1 MDDQNKNKDSE
12 EEFEE
17 KDTELRKSD
26 FDTFFDDLDKAEEE
40 VSSEAY
46 ELVAHAL
53 SLIKDHYYDDAIEI
67 LRQAIGLYSQINK
80 VAEIEALNKKITDI
94 YLEKE
99 LYFRKIESESIL
111 EIPAVDERNEIY
123 TKAYGLIDAGNK
135 LLAMKKFNE
144 ALDNYDEAIKF
155 FQILEA
161 MGEIEEVN
169 KLIEECYNRKAEY
182 LKQAKEL
189 QIEEKPELSEED
201 LKLQRIRIFKET
213 KQHEEEISNKAF
225 GILNKASEFAKIHQ
239 YDQSIN
245 LYLRA
250 LKLFEEINWKEEV
263 KKVKTTIEELEISRE
278 KWNAEMAQLRAQE
291 EKKKLEQEKA
301 VELIEKA
308 KMEEKV
314 RIQMQAERLAEI
326 TKKTAEEKLFR
337 KKIAELTNKAENLA
351 REYETEKKKAIKKGT
366 LPEKCVYLEI
376 IEIYE
381 DVRNLVAEK
390 GLDDQVT
397 AYSDQIIHYND
408 LYERDKKLRQIE
420 AQKLKKQKE
429 YEELQKTQ
437 REKIS
442 DLERERKEA
451 FEQLRTIEHEEELFK
466 KQITEMINRAEKL
479 AREYETE
486 KKKAIKKGILP
497 EECVYPEI
505 IAIYEEVRGLVAEKG
520 WEHQVDVYSNQIS
533 HYLDLLEKDGKL
545 RLVEAQK
552 AEKQKE
558 YEELQKAQSKKI
570 TDLDLERERIE
581 ILEQQRRVE
590 QEEENFKLKIDQM
603 LTQAEKLAREY
614 DLGMKKAIKKGQL
627 LENCAYPE
635 VIAIYEE
642 VRKLVAE
649 KGWKDQVTIYSNQ
662 IAHYLDLLEKDSNL
676 RVIEAQKVEK
686 QKEYDESQKAQS
698 KEVSDSELERLKAL
712 EQQRIIEQEEEA
724 FRAKI
729 DQMITQAEKLAREYE
744 IEMKKAIKKGQLLE
758 KCAFPDV
765 IAIYEQARN
774 LVLKK
779 GFEKEATVYSNQ
791 IRKYSE
797 LLEKDNKL
805 RVIEA
810 QKVEKQ
816 KEYDES
822 QKAQSKEVSDSEL
835 ERLKALEQQ
844 RIIEQEEE
852 AFRAKIDQMITQA
865 EKLAREY
872 EIEMKKAIKKGQ
884 LLEKCAFP
892 DVIAI
897 YEQARN
903 LVLKKGF
910 EKEATVYSNQ
920 IKKYSELLEKEKR
933 LHEIEVEKAKKQ
945 ENFIKMKKRGK
956 DNQIPESDIQRI
968 KEVEVR
974 RKFEQEEQ
982 AFEAEIDQLV
992 DIAEKMAREYELTI
1006 KRGNF
1011 EKECPYPRIIE
1022 MYKDIREKVYLRD
1035 WTEEAKIYTN
1045 QIILYQEKLEKDSK
1059 LRELEAKKV
1068 IEKQEFEESLKR
1080 IDKIEPQKL
1089 PEDKE
1094 KDQNAKLLDE
1104 AMNLINDAENE
1115 VKSYELSLKKDILIY
1130 KSPYE
1135 KALSNYEKARKIFK
1149 EVGWVEESNRL
1160 LNTINFYKDKKER
1173 DDNLREIE
1181 KTKLEKA
1188 KMEEAR
1194 VKYIPEHKPFAQEE
1208 KVIDFEKL
1216 KKEEAQVSE
1225 PIFQL
1230 INKAEKMSQE
1240 YEIRKKE
1247 GILNVP
1253 SPYLEIIDLYK
1264 QAKAQFEKI
1273 EWNEEAI
1280 QLVNSINYYKEKL
1293 ESDKKVRDFELHKLK
1308 KEEALEEKRKLEA
1321 KFAREAEAELLK
1333 QKVHALELK
1342 RIKNLEYE
1350 AKKEQAFNFM
1360 DLAKKELKQ
1369 NHFEKAIRFYQ
1380 NGEKN
1385 FSEINWPEGI
1395 RMVNESINLIKKKQ
1409 EALERERQLLKIK
1422 EEEEIKVKA
1431 QLEEQ
1436 IAKAQDLKDMQ
1447 EEKRKQEL
1455 IAIQKQQDYE
1465 RKVSEQAYKLLEDGT
1480 ELKNLKKFEQ
1490 AYEKYIMGR
1499 DFFEKIGWVH
1509 EVSRINNDLLFILKK
1524 EMKQVER
1531 IKVMQK
1537 RKLEEEKEIE
1547 VLLREADE
1555 KRKEGEKV
1563 KKEEKR
1569 EKRELVMHQKLE
1581 EANNIINDLKY
1592 NEG

>member
-1 MDDQNKNKDSE
+1 
-12 EEFEE
+12 
-17 KDTELRKSD
+17 
-26 FDTFFDDLDKAEEE
+26 
-40 VSSEAY
+40 
-46 ELVAHAL
+46 
-53 SLIKDHYYDDAIEI
+53 
-67 LRQAIGLYSQINK
+67 
-80 VAEIEALNKKITDI
+80 
-94 YLEKE
+94 
-99 LYFRKIESESIL
+99 
-111 EIPAVDERNEIY
+111 
-123 TKAYGLIDAGNK
+123 
-135 LLAMKKFNE
+135 
-144 ALDNYDEAIKF
+144 
-155 FQILEA
+155 
-161 MGEIEEVN
+161 
-169 KLIEECYNRKAEY
+169 
-182 LKQAKEL
+182 
-189 QIEEKPELSEED
+189 
-201 LKLQRIRIFKET
+201 
-213 KQHEEEISNKAF
+213 
-225 GILNKASEFAKIHQ
+225 
-239 YDQSIN
+239 
-245 LYLRA
+245 
-250 LKLFEEINWKEEV
+250 
-263 KKVKTTIEELEISRE
+263 
-278 KWNAEMAQLRAQE
+278 
-291 EKKKLEQEKA
+291 
-301 VELIEKA
+301 
-308 KMEEKV
+308 
-314 RIQMQAERLAEI
+314 
-326 TKKTAEEKLFR
+326 
-337 KKIAELTNKAENLA
+337 
-351 REYETEKKKAIKKGT
+351 
-366 LPEKCVYLEI
+366 
-376 IEIYE
+376 
-381 DVRNLVAEK
+381 
-390 GLDDQVT
+390 
-397 AYSDQIIHYND
+397 
-408 LYERDKKLRQIE
+408 
-420 AQKLKKQKE
+420 
-429 YEELQKTQ
+429 
-437 REKIS
+437 
-442 DLERERKEA
+442 
-451 FEQLRTIEHEEELFK
+451 
-466 KQITEMINRAEKL
+466 
-479 AREYETE
+479 
-486 KKKAIKKGILP
+486 
-497 EECVYPEI
+497 
-505 IAIYEEVRGLVAEKG
+505 
-520 WEHQVDVYSNQIS
+520 
-533 HYLDLLEKDGKL
+533 
-545 RLVEAQK
+545 
-552 AEKQKE
+552 
-558 YEELQKAQSKKI
+558 
-570 TDLDLERERIE
+570 
-581 ILEQQRRVE
+581 
-590 QEEENFKLKIDQM
+590 
-603 LTQAEKLAREY
+603 
-614 DLGMKKAIKKGQL
+614 
-627 LENCAYPE
+627 
-635 VIAIYEE
+635 
-642 VRKLVAE
+642 
-649 KGWKDQVTIYSNQ
+649 
-662 IAHYLDLLEKDSNL
+662 
-676 RVIEAQKVEK
+676 
-686 QKEYDESQKAQS
+686 
-698 KEVSDSELERLKAL
+698 
-712 EQQRIIEQEEEA
+712 
-724 FRAKI
+724 
-729 DQMITQAEKLAREYE
+729 
-744 IEMKKAIKKGQLLE
+744 
-758 KCAFPDV
+758 
-765 IAIYEQARN
+765 
-774 LVLKK
+774 
-779 GFEKEATVYSNQ
+779 
-791 IRKYSE
+791 
-797 LLEKDNKL
+797 
-805 RVIEA
+805 
-810 QKVEKQ
+810 
-816 KEYDES
+816 
-822 QKAQSKEVSDSEL
+822 
-835 ERLKALEQQ
+835 
-844 RIIEQEEE
+844 
-852 AFRAKIDQMITQA
+852 
-865 EKLAREY
+865 
-872 EIEMKKAIKKGQ
+872 
-884 LLEKCAFP
+884 
-892 DVIAI
+892 I

-1499 DFFEKIGWVH
+1499 DLFEKIGWVH

-1592 NEG
+1592 NEGILKLRKLIGKLEKIGQEKQIKQILKQIEDLENASKVPLITIEDFEKNENLERFSTAYKALDRAQISISENQFMKAISEFNEAKFNLKNTIVGQKYIPIIKEKINVYKRILGIKIEPEEELEVKKPLAEEDTLREKITARREERRKRVNKLLGKM